1 MRIYSN
7 YSDDDFKAI
16 ELQANEIGMTISSF
30 QKYCVMLYIKSDL
43 PTRNNTL
50 SLPTLISDM
59 MTELSKL
66 KSGDTFIISSLFLP
80 EVWSNLST
88 SEKRTLSSR
97 LSSYVKANPLSYTL
111 VSKKRGTINKYRK
124 K

>member
-88 SEKRTLSSR
+88 SEKRTCC
-97 LSSYVKANPLSYTL
+97 
-111 VSKKRGTINKYRK
+111 
-124 K
+124 